1 MRGKIFRVSVILGL
15 LVAALFLLVVSSFL
29 VCSVAA
35 FTEPVASGNG
45 NVVVIANFNVQVD
58 PGSSAFMSRVVATA
72 QSQKAAAIVIEMNTP
87 GGFVSDMQSIVSS
100 IKAANSTGIPTYT
113 FIVPDGFGASAGSYI
128 SMASNKILMAPGS
141 AIGPSTPIVVGG
153 TALEQNHTQAFFL
166 SYMQA
171 LATEWG
177 RNTTAVYYM
186 VQSDEAFSA
195 TQAVEYHVVDGTA
208 NSLSDAINQLG
219 LAGNPQATLNENL
232 YEQLLSA
239 LSNTILDGILF
250 LIGIIAVVIDF
261 FHPTILLTI
270 LGIIAIVAGLVGAEV
285 VGASLLG
292 IVILIVAA
300 VLIIAELKLGH
311 GFALMAG
318 VVLGAVG
325 IYFLSFNLPYSPSPF
340 GDAAIIELSL
350 LVVFGVLAG
359 LYVRWVIGPI
369 RRRSKL
375 TGPEAMIGKT
385 GVAITDLKP
394 KGDIRVAGEI
404 WRAESLSGDI
414 AKGEAVSVKALNGL
428 VVMVEKVQEQKVQAP
443 NGSSTLASA
452 NKSK

>member
-1 MRGKIFRVSVILGL
+1 MAYGLFGVTLFILVGG
-15 LVAALFLLVVSSFL
+15 SFL
-29 VCSVAA
+29 VCSASSAVQPA
-35 FTEPVASGNG
+35 ASGNG
-45 NVVVIANFNVQVD
+45 NVVVIANFDVPVD
-58 PGSSAFMSRVVATA
+58 PGSSAFMSRVVSTA
-72 QSQKAAAIVIEMNTP
+72 QSQNAAAIVIEMNTP
-87 GGFVSDMQSIVSS
+87 GGLVSDMQSIVSS

-128 SMASNKILMAPGS
+128 AMASNKILMAPGS

-153 TALEQNHTQAFFL
+153 SDLEQNHTQAFFL

-171 LATEWG
+171 LAAEWG

-195 TQAVEYHVVDGTA
+195 TQAVQFQVADGTA
-208 NSLSDAINQLG
+208 NSLSDALNQLG
-219 LAGNPQATLNENL
+219 LANNPQTTLSENL

-250 LIGIIAVVIDF
+250 LIGIIAIVIDF
-261 FHPTILLTI
+261 FHPTILLSI

-292 IVILIVAA
+292 IIILIISA

-311 GFALMAG
+311 GFALIAG

-325 IYFLSFNLPYSPSPF
+325 IYLLSFNLPYSPSPF
-340 GDAAIIELSL
+340 GDVAIIELSL

-359 LYVRWVIGPI
+359 LYVRWVIGPL

-375 TGPEAMIGKT
+375 TGAETMIGKI
-385 GVAITDLKP
+385 GVAITDLNP
-394 KGDIRVAGEI
+394 KGEVRVVGEV
-404 WRAESLSGDI
+404 WRAESLIWRHSKRRSGQ
-414 AKGEAVSVKALNGL
+414 S
-428 VVMVEKVQEQKVQAP
+428 
-443 NGSSTLASA
+443 
-452 NKSK
+452 